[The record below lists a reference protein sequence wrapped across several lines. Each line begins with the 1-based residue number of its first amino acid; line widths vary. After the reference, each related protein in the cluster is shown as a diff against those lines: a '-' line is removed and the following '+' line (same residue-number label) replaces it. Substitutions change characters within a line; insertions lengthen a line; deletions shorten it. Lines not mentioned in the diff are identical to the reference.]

1 MANKWFPHLL
11 NIFTL
16 KIGKVLK
23 LPLDILLSMATE
35 YNVWIV
41 GCSVSK
47 NLDHFCLQYFSNVVF
62 LILHNFPGFFL
73 MPKLFFFC
81 PDSFSFIP
89 YVIWCLKT
97 KNSAFAVLHTHK
109 IAFFYLVIGER
120 TTESV
125 LFAVYF
131 VATEYEVENCVK
143 LWKLCGDILSWNP

>member
-1 MANKWFPHLL
+1 M
-11 NIFTL
+11 
-16 KIGKVLK
+16 
-23 LPLDILLSMATE
+23 
-35 YNVWIV
+35 
-41 GCSVSK
+41 
-47 NLDHFCLQYFSNVVF
+47 F

-89 YVIWCLKT
+89 YIIWYLKT
-97 KNSAFAVLHTHK
+97 KNSAFAVLHPHK

-143 LWKLCGDILSWNP
+143 L